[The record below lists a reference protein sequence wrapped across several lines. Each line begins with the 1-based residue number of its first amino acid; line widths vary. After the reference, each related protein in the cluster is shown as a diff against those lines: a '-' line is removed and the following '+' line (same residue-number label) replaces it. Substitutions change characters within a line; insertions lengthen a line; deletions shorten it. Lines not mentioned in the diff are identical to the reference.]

1 MDHTRRR
8 LLAVTS
14 SLALPALAG
23 CTGLV
28 GGGSGSDGDSSGSG
42 DDGGGGGGGGS
53 TDTATTTATETA
65 TATPEP
71 NREFLERTR
80 AVMDQ
85 ISWFGTEYERARRRY
100 VLQVKPVQDTIATL
114 RERNTLT
121 EGDVAELRSK
131 TTSLATFVTEEL
143 MPYFE
148 IEYRLRNGENS
159 FVRGFATAVER
170 DDSQATQDALS
181 RLSVFYNRITTDAYI
196 EQNLSAHPI
205 EEPLHGLLQSGGEGK
220 AIFGVS
226 YPPGD
231 NFTTQTFSDE
241 YSDRGPD
248 DVRPHAHTFPTG
260 QTVLDHAHKYGA
272 NHDIY
277 DHENERPDGLV
288 YAFSQGSV
296 DIMKD
301 TKAWRE
307 RLADYQPEYTNVF
320 DAVVAREGRE
330 DYAYVMANNLV
341 TGRNEAQFGGRP
353 IFLQRFES
361 EERAAAA
368 LETLLET
375 TLGGDGTTTLAGREW
390 HQVYYDYDGANL
402 YANVLQ
408 VGEFLLATS
417 VSPTPHSDRSAEDEW
432 PTQLKL
438 SWLGMEVSGGESE
451 DASEG

>member
-1 MDHTRRR
+1 
-8 LLAVTS
+8 
-14 SLALPALAG
+14 
-23 CTGLV
+23 
-28 GGGSGSDGDSSGSG
+28 
-42 DDGGGGGGGGS
+42 
-53 TDTATTTATETA
+53 
-65 TATPEP
+65 
-71 NREFLERTR
+71 
-80 AVMDQ
+80 
-85 ISWFGTEYERARRRY
+85 

-131 TTSLATFVTEEL
+131 TTTLATFVTEEL
-143 MPYFE
+143 KPYFE
-148 IEYRLRNGENS
+148 LEYRLRNGENA
-159 FVRGFATAVER
+159 FVQGFATAVER

-205 EEPLHGLLQSGGEGK
+205 EEPLHGLLQSGGEGQ

-277 DHENERPDGLV
+277 DHENEHPDGIV

-301 TKAWRE
+301 TEAWRE

-341 TGRNEAQFGGRP
+341 TGRKDAQFGGRP
-353 IFLQRFES
+353 IFIQRFES
-361 EERAAAA
+361 EARAAAA

-390 HQVYYDYDGANL
+390 QQVYYDYDGANL

-408 VGEFLLATS
+408 VGEFLLATG
-417 VSPTPHSDRSAEDEW
+417 VSPTPHSDRSDDEQW